1 LPHIIRLGYAMDSI
15 LLRSFLTVHE
25 HGSVGRAAA
34 ELGISQPALSKTIRR
49 LEDRLQVR
57 LFERTPAGM
66 QPTTAGQALARHA
79 RLIAA
84 ELRNAESEV
93 AQLRGAATG
102 HVAVGASPAIAA
114 ALLPGVNEALWRSRP
129 GLRVSLTEG
138 LPEPLIAAVREG
150 RLDCAV
156 CTATPPHDDSEL
168 DVVPLFRDSLAVFA
182 GAGHPLAR
190 GRPAMRALLDYPW
203 VLSPHSGVVR
213 HWFNSRFTAAALA
226 APRPQVETT
235 SIEHIKGLLLQGTF
249 LAFMPLQ
256 SVEAE
261 VAADTIRF
269 VRRADF
275 DLVRVV
281 AAVHRSRGR
290 VSPGALAVIDA
301 IRLVA
306 LARGA
311 RPAR

>member
-1 LPHIIRLGYAMDSI
+1 MDSV

-57 LFERTPAGM
+57 LFERTPVGM
-66 QPTTAGQALARHA
+66 QPTAAGQALARHA

-93 AQLRGAATG
+93 AQLRGGVTG
-102 HVAVGASPAIAA
+102 QVDIGASPAITA
-114 ALLPGVNEALWRSRP
+114 ALMPAANQALWKSRP
-129 GLRVSLTEG
+129 GLRVSVTEG

-156 CTATPPHDDSEL
+156 CTSTPPHDDSEL
-168 DVVPLFRDSLAVFA
+168 DIVPLFRDTLAVFA
-182 GAGHPLAR
+182 GAGHPVAR
-190 GRPAMRALLDYPW
+190 GRVAMKALLEHPW

-213 HWFNSRFTAAALA
+213 EWLNSRFTAAGLA
-226 APRPQVETT
+226 SPQPQVETT
-235 SIEHIKGLLLQGTF
+235 SIEHIKGLLLRGTF
-249 LAFMPLQ
+249 VAFMPAQ

-261 VAADTIRF
+261 LAAGRIRY

-275 DLVRVV
+275 ELTRVV

-290 VSPGALAVIDA
+290 VSPGALAVIA
-301 IRLVA
+301 ALKSAA

-311 RPAR
+311 RPVK